1 MPLITFV
8 ATLAFALTSIILA
21 LTWSHHRRRG
31 TGDPNI
37 LSAALNLA
45 VLSGLVAISFG
56 LQGVPL
62 PNSVSNVLGLL
73 LIAGALVAAFRAI
86 SGYLKWSRPR
96 DRRALQQVQARRRFR
111 NEGPDI
117 ERLP

>member
-1 MPLITFV
+1 MTPTTLV
-8 ATLAFALTSIILA
+8 AMSLFALTSIGCA
-21 LTWSHHRRRG
+21 FTWSYHRRRES
-31 TGDPNI
+31 GDPNL

-45 VLSGLVAISFG
+45 VLTGLVAISFG

-62 PNSVSNVLGLL
+62 PNSVRSIVGLL
-73 LIAGALVAAFRAI
+73 LVAGALVAVFRAI
-86 SGYLKWSRPR
+86 SGYLRWARPR
-96 DRRALQQVQARRRFR
+96 DRRALQQVQARRKFR